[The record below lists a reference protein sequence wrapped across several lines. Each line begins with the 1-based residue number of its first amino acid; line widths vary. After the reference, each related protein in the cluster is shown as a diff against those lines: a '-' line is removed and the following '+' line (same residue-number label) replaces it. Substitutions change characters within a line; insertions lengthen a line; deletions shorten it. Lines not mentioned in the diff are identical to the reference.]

1 MPLDV
6 MLKYRHHSEQNL
18 CELGPALEYN
28 LQTSFKLP
36 GHSVLLESMD
46 SGGCMSECPA
56 PPPAGSTALGM
67 LLNFSVPL
75 SVHF

>member
-18 CELGPALEYN
+18 CELGPALECN
-28 LQTSFKLP
+28 SQPSFNLP
-36 GHSVLLESMD
+36 GHSVLLESTD
-46 SGGCMSECPA
+46 AGGCMSELSA
-56 PPPAGSTALGM
+56 PPPAGSAALGT
-67 LLNFSVPL
+67 LLNFSGPL